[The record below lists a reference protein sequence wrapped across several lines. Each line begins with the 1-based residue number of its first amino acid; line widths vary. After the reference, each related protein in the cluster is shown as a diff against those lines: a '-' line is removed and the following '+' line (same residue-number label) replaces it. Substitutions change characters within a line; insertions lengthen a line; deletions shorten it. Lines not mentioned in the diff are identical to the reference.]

1 MLGSILTWLLAVWG
15 AITAVFIVV
24 MVWKSLIGFREA
36 DVVILDSL
44 EDRQA
49 EEQKRVIARMEALT
63 LWAKGLGVASL
74 ALILLTG
81 GLWTYWSLT
90 AR

>member
-1 MLGSILTWLLAVWG
+1 MTSFLTWLLAVWG
-15 AITAVFIVV
+15 VITAAFIVV

-49 EEQKRVIARMEALT
+49 EEQKRVIGRMMVLT
-63 LWAKGLGVASL
+63 SWAKGLGVASL
-74 ALILLTG
+74 ALILVTG
-81 GLWTYWSLT
+81 GLWAYWSLT

>member
-1 MLGSILTWLLAVWG
+1 M
-15 AITAVFIVV
+15 FIVV

-49 EEQKRVIARMEALT
+49 EEQKRVIARMLALT
-63 LWAKGLGVASL
+63 SWAKGLGIASL
-74 ALILLTG
+74 GLILLTG
-81 GLWTYWSLT
+81 GLWTYLSLT
-90 AR
+90 AQ